1 MREPPHNF
9 EMEQALLGTMLAD
22 NGAYHRVSETVKP
35 EHFADPLH
43 GKLFDAIAKLVD
55 RGQVANVLSMKTLFE
70 TDPAMKAGGGTNYLA
85 RLYRSS
91 GPAQEAPTYAE
102 QVRDLYL
109 RRKII
114 QLSEGATA
122 AAYSPHVADDALK
135 QIEGLERGLFDLAE
149 TGHTGG
155 GFKSFT
161 ASLTNATQLAEV
173 AHRRKGGLVGVGT
186 GFRALDRLLGGMH
199 PSDLIVLAGRP
210 SMGKTALATNIAFH
224 AARAYRTEP
233 NDKGV
238 EEVVEGAKVGFF
250 SLEMSNDQL
259 VNRIVSEQARIPSQ
273 KIRQGELNGA
283 DFDRYLEAAGGLE
296 GLPLYINEAP
306 ALSMGA
312 LRTEARRLKR
322 QHGLGLIIVD
332 YLQLLVG
339 SGRGSSEN
347 RVQEVSE
354 ISRGLKTLA
363 KELHVPVLALS
374 QLSRAVE
381 QRTDKHP
388 LLSDLRESGTIE
400 QDADVVM
407 FVYRDE
413 YYLERSDK
421 KGSPEHIEAMSKAE
435 VIIAKQRHG
444 PTGTAH
450 LKFDGA
456 FTRFGDLPDAAPS

>member
-9 EMEQALLGTMLAD
+9 EMEQALLGTVLAD
-22 NGAYHRVSETVKP
+22 NGAYHRVSETVRP

-43 GKLFDAIAKLVD
+43 GKLYDAIAKLVD
-55 RGQVANVLSMKTLFE
+55 RGQVASVLSMKTFFE
-70 TDPAMKAGGGTNYLA
+70 ADPAMKAGGGPAYLA
-85 RLYRSS
+85 RLYASS
-91 GPAQEAPTYAE
+91 GPAEEAPTYASH
-102 QVRDLYL
+102 VRDLYL
-109 RRKII
+109 RRKLI
-114 QLSEGATA
+114 QLSEGASA
-122 AAYSPHVADDALK
+122 AAYSPNVNEDALK

-149 TGHTGG
+149 TGNIGG

-161 ASLTNATQLAEV
+161 ASLTIAAELAEV

-199 PSDLIVLAGRP
+199 PSDLVVLAGRP

-224 AARAYRTEP
+224 AARAYRTEV
-233 NDKGV
+233 NDKGS

-259 VNRIVSEQARIPSQ
+259 VNRVVSEQARIPSQ
-273 KIRQGELNGA
+273 KIRQGQLNNA
-283 DFDRYLEAAGGLE
+283 DFDRYLEEVGKLE

-322 QHGLGLIIVD
+322 QHGLGLIVVD

-339 SGRGSSEN
+339 SGRGGSEN
-347 RVQEVSE
+347 RVEEVSE

-407 FVYRDE
+407 FVYREE

-421 KGSPEHIEAMSKAE
+421 KGSPEHIDSMGKAE

-456 FTRFGDLPDAAPS
+456 FTRFSDLPEVA